1 MLLDDTKRELQR
13 LGIRAKKGLGQN
25 FLVDEHALGS
35 IVSAAGLT
43 HDDLVVEVGPGL
55 GVLTQELAES
65 AGRVVAV
72 ELDRTMVA
80 MLRAKYADSSNVEIV
95 ETDILSWAPES
106 FIPDD
111 VSYKVVGA
119 LPYNIA
125 SAVLRHFL
133 EAKHK
138 PALIVVVMQKE
149 VAQSVAAQPGDMG
162 ILSVGVQLY
171 GRPSIIQYIPP
182 TSFYPQPKVDS
193 AIVRIDVYQDP
204 PVKVEDE
211 GSFFNVVRGGFSTPR
226 KQLRNSLLHGLE
238 LTTAEAGVL
247 LDSAG
252 IDPKRRAETLSIEEW
267 AALYRAF
274 AGKQ

>member
-1 MLLDDTKRELQR
+1 MLLDRTKKQLQQ
-13 LGIRAKKGLGQN
+13 LDIRAKKGLGQN

-55 GVLTQELAES
+55 GVLTQELADS

-80 MLRAKYADSSNVEIV
+80 TLRDKFANSSNVEIV
-95 ETDILSWAPES
+95 EADILSWAPEL

-111 VSYKVVGA
+111 ISYKVVGA

-133 EAKHK
+133 EATHK
-138 PALIVVVMQKE
+138 PVLIVAVMQKE

-171 GRPSIIQYIPP
+171 GCPSIVEYIPP
-182 TSFYPQPKVDS
+182 TGFYPPPNVDS
-193 AIVRIDVYQDP
+193 AIVRIDVYRDP
-204 PVKVEDE
+204 PVKIEDE
-211 GSFFNVVRGGFSTPR
+211 AAFFNVVRGGFSTPR
-226 KQLRNSLLHGLE
+226 KQLRNSLSHGLE
-238 LTTAEAGVL
+238 VTTAEAGVL

-252 IDPKRRAETLSIEEW
+252 IDPRRRAETLSIEEW

-274 AGKQ
+274 SEKQ

>member
-1 MLLDDTKRELQR
+1 MLLDRTKKQLQQ
-13 LGIRAKKGLGQN
+13 LDIRAKKGLGQN

-95 ETDILSWAPES
+95 EADILSWAPES

-111 VSYKVVGA
+111 ISYKVVGA

-138 PALIVVVMQKE
+138 PTLIVAVMQKE
-149 VAQSVAAQPGDMG
+149 VAQSVAAQPGDMSL
-162 ILSVGVQLY
+162 LSVGVQLY
-171 GRPSIIQYIPP
+171 GRPSIVEYIPP
-182 TSFYPQPKVDS
+182 TGFYPQPKVDS
-193 AIVRIDVYQDP
+193 AILRIEVYSNP
-204 PVKVEDE
+204 PVKVDDE
-211 GSFFNVVRGGFSTPR
+211 VAFFDVVHGGFSTPR
-226 KQLRNSLLHGLE
+226 KQLRNSLSYGLHI
-238 LTTAEAGVL
+238 TSQEASAL
-247 LDSAG
+247 LNSAG
-252 IDPKRRAETLSIEEW
+252 MDPMRRAETLSIEEW

-274 AGKQ
+274 SIKQ